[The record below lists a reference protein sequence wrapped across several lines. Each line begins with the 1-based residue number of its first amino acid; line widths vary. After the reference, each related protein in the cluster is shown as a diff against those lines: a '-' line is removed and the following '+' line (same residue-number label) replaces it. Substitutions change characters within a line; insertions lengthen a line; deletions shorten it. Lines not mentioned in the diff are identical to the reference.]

1 MDYRA
6 IFEVSAAG
14 MGLEKKRLEVAALNL
29 ANINTTAPAGSEGY
43 RPLRVVAH
51 SVGAQFSDLMNAEAA
66 TLSADNLHS
75 VSVEA
80 VSTAPRLVQEPGH
93 PHADAQGFVRYP
105 AVDQS
110 TEMIT
115 ALTAMRAYEANVAAV
130 GMARAMTSRALEIG
144 GQR

>member
-14 MGLEKKRLEVAALNL
+14 MGVEKKRLEVAALNL
-29 ANINTTAPAGSEGY
+29 ANMNSTAPAGTEGY

-51 SVGAQFSDLMNAEAA
+51 AMRTDFSSIMQAQLLGDPQAAQTLEVVPSDA
-66 TLSADNLHS
+66 
-75 VSVEA
+75 
-80 VSTAPRLVQEPGH
+80 APRMVKDPGH

-105 AVDQS
+105 GVDQS

-115 ALTAMRAYEANVAAV
+115 AMTALRAYEANVAAV
-130 GMARAMTSRALEIG
+130 GFARAMATRALDIG
-144 GQR
+144 GSR